1 MASEGLQRRIDR
13 LLDEADDAISKYDW
27 EAVSRDAHAF
37 LAIDPEHSEG
47 LAFLATAE
55 QALATLA
62 PNPASDSG
70 TTTTTEASIST
81 LGTPEHTELPPP
93 VIGASKAE
101 RRQLTVRFCDLQSPT
116 ALSQQLD
123 LEELRGVIRSYQDV
137 CAGAVVRFNGY
148 VAKYLGD
155 RILIYFGYPQ
165 AHEDDPQRAA
175 LGGLAILEDMAK
187 EYYAAL
193 DSSAGTQLDGVS
205 GDRVLGLVAQA
216 MGEDDGAAQ
225 HFEAPLAFCRKAG

>member
-13 LLDEADDAISKYDW
+13 LLDEADDAISKYDR

-37 LAIDPEHSEG
+37 LTIDPEHSEG

-55 QALATLA
+55 RALATLA
-62 PNPASDSG
+62 PNPVSDSG

-81 LGTPEHTELPPP
+81 LGTPEHTELSPP

-101 RRQLTVRFCDLQSPT
+101 HRQLTVRFCDLRSPT

-137 CAGAVVRFNGY
+137 CAGAVVRFDGY

-155 RILIYFGYPQ
+155 PP
-165 AHEDDPQRAA
+165 DPPP
-175 LGGLAILEDMAK
+175 G
-187 EYYAAL
+187 
-193 DSSAGTQLDGVS
+193 S
-205 GDRVLGLVAQA
+205 
-216 MGEDDGAAQ
+216 
-225 HFEAPLAFCRKAG
+225 

>member
-1 MASEGLQRRIDR
+1 MP
-13 LLDEADDAISKYDW
+13 ISKYDW
-27 EAVSRDAHAF
+27 EAVRRDAHAF

-55 QALATLA
+55 RALATLA
-62 PNPASDSG
+62 SNPASDSG

-81 LGTPEHTELPPP
+81 LGTPEHIELPPP

-123 LEELRGVIRSYQDV
+123 LEELRGGVIRSYQDV
-137 CAGAVVRFNGY
+137 CAGAVVRFDGY

-155 RILIYFGYPQ
+155 GWGILIYFAYPQ
-165 AHEDDPQRAA
+165 AH
-175 LGGLAILEDMAK
+175 
-187 EYYAAL
+187 
-193 DSSAGTQLDGVS
+193 
-205 GDRVLGLVAQA
+205 
-216 MGEDDGAAQ
+216 
-225 HFEAPLAFCRKAG
+225 

>member
-37 LAIDPEHSEG
+37 LAIDPEHSGG
-47 LAFLATAE
+47 LTFLATAE
-55 QALATLA
+55 RALATLA

-93 VIGASKAE
+93 VIGASKAD
-101 RRQLTVRFCDLQSPT
+101 RRQLTVRFCDLQSPKV
-116 ALSQQLD
+116 LSQQLD

-137 CAGAVVRFNGY
+137 CAGAVVRFDGY

-155 RILIYFGYPQ
+155 GL
-165 AHEDDPQRAA
+165 DPDLLWLPSGPRGRPTTSSTWRFSDSGRHGEGV
-175 LGGLAILEDMAK
+175 LRSPGLK
-187 EYYAAL
+187 RR
-193 DSSAGTQLDGVS
+193 DST
-205 GDRVLGLVAQA
+205 
-216 MGEDDGAAQ
+216 
-225 HFEAPLAFCRKAG
+225 

>member
-1 MASEGLQRRIDR
+1 MASEGVQRRIDR
-13 LLDEADDAISKYDW
+13 LLDEADDVISKYDW

-47 LAFLATAE
+47 LASLATAE
-55 QALATLA
+55 REFATLA

-70 TTTTTEASIST
+70 TTTTTEASIPT

-93 VIGASKAE
+93 VIRASKAE

-137 CAGAVVRFNGY
+137 
-148 VAKYLGD
+148 
-155 RILIYFGYPQ
+155 
-165 AHEDDPQRAA
+165 
-175 LGGLAILEDMAK
+175 
-187 EYYAAL
+187 
-193 DSSAGTQLDGVS
+193 
-205 GDRVLGLVAQA
+205 
-216 MGEDDGAAQ
+216 
-225 HFEAPLAFCRKAG
+225 

>member
-1 MASEGLQRRIDR
+1 MGGFDIQGLQKRCTKDFR
-13 LLDEADDAISKYDW
+13 DETDDAISKYDW
-27 EAVSRDAHAF
+27 EAVRRDAHAF

-55 QALATLA
+55 RELATLA

-123 LEELRGVIRSYQDV
+123 LEE
-137 CAGAVVRFNGY
+137 
-148 VAKYLGD
+148 
-155 RILIYFGYPQ
+155 
-165 AHEDDPQRAA
+165 
-175 LGGLAILEDMAK
+175 
-187 EYYAAL
+187 
-193 DSSAGTQLDGVS
+193 GVS
-205 GDRVLGLVAQA
+205 FAVTRMSVRAL
-216 MGEDDGAAQ
+216 
-225 HFEAPLAFCRKAG
+225 

>member
-37 LAIDPEHSEG
+37 LAIDTEHSEG
-47 LAFLATAE
+47 LTFLATAE
-55 QALATLA
+55 RALATLA

-137 CAGAVVRFNGY
+137 CAGAVVRFDGY
-148 VAKYLGD
+148 VAKYLG
-155 RILIYFGYPQ
+155 R
-165 AHEDDPQRAA
+165 DPDLLWLPSGPR
-175 LGGLAILEDMAK
+175 GRPTTSSTWRFS
-187 EYYAAL
+187 
-193 DSSAGTQLDGVS
+193 DSGRQGE
-205 GDRVLGLVAQA
+205 RVLRSPGLKRR
-216 MGEDDGAAQ
+216 DST
-225 HFEAPLAFCRKAG
+225 